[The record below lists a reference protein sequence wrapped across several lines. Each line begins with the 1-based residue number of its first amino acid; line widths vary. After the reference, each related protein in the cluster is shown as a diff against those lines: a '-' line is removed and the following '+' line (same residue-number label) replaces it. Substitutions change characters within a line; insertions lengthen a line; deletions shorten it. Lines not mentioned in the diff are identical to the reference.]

1 MAQIKRAVMIPY
13 QPPNP
18 ERDRDRRANAQITR
32 AQLRIQGAKLRA
44 SVRHWYRWLRG
55 ESLRNDSNGRPPPT

>member
-1 MAQIKRAVMIPY
+1 MIPY
-13 QPPNP
+13 QSPNP
-18 ERDRDRRANAQITR
+18 QRDRDRRANAEITR

-55 ESLRNDSNGRPPPT
+55 ESLRNDSNGGPPHS